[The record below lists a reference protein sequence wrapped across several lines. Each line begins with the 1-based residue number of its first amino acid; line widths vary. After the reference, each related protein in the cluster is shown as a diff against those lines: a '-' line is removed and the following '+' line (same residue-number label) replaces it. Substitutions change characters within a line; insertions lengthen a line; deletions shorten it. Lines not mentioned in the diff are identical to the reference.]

1 MFSRRAV
8 FLDFE
13 AGQNERQFRLNSR
26 SKGVK
31 CICLSAITASN
42 GGQVCVIDIDGI
54 SMAIDT
60 ENLAG
65 YPVPIPHEGAG
76 GGANQFLGHVF
87 SPPLLLG
94 MPARGSMQSF
104 RVRLSNVDGTPYS
117 GVNSTVQIW
126 LELVL
131 EPDVHDAPSIEAEQ
145 WLRALSGAGANDW
158 RWDYVPDQ
166 ASVAEYMATLNRR
179 LFSKDKDK

>member
-1 MFSRRAV
+1 MFNRRAV
-8 FLDFE
+8 FINFA
-13 AGQNERQFRLNSR
+13 AGEKERSFRLNSR

-31 CICLSAITASN
+31 CICLKAITVNQGA
-42 GGQVCVIDIDGI
+42 QVCVIDIDGI

-65 YPVPIPHEGAG
+65 YPVPVPRAAAGA
-76 GGANQFLGHVF
+76 AVNQFGGEVY

-104 RVRLSNVDGTPYS
+104 RVRLRNVDGTDYGAAGTS
-117 GVNSTVQIW
+117 VQLW

-131 EPDVHDAPSIEAEQ
+131 DPEVHDGQSVQAEQ
-145 WLRALSGAGANDW
+145 WLTNFSGRGANDW

-166 ASVAEYMATLNRR
+166 ASVAEYMATMNRR
-179 LFSKDKDK
+179 LFSKADDK